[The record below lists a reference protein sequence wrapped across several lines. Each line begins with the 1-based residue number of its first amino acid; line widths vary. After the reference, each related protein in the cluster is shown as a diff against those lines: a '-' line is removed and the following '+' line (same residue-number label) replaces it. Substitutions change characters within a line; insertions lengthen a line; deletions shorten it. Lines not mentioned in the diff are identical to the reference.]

1 LRNHF
6 RAIISFSFF
15 EGKSLKKRV
24 FLLTGSPSVGK
35 TTVLLKVAEAL
46 KSMGYSVGGM
56 ISREVRFCGKRV
68 GFEIL
73 DLTNSNHGWLAH
85 VNQPTGPR
93 VGKYRVNLRDL
104 NSVGVEAI
112 LKAVEEC
119 DVICIDEIGPM
130 ELFSE
135 RFKETVK
142 RAVDCG
148 KLVVGVIHWKAT
160 DRLVEEV
167 KRRDDVEVVD
177 VTFENRNRL
186 QKSVVEK
193 SVEFLKIENRKR

>member
-1 LRNHF
+1 
-6 RAIISFSFF
+6 
-15 EGKSLKKRV
+15 LKKRV